1 MLKNYIDNIEDFFE
15 NFTKKINDFFANATK
30 NSFRKDIKTRISL
43 YKVLVSSMAYKNTI
57 KQSITKRREKLV
69 KRHDKKN
76 IIIKKFTR
84 AGSKE
89 MPFLDNINEKL
100 LEGED
105 FATATKG
112 WVTDNE
118 QMIMDSG
125 SSGELSKS
133 LIMAQDL
140 LESLNIMKNTVISA
154 MIYPVI
160 LFIVLFAMIFGFSY
174 SIIPILVDLLPVENW
189 EGSQLVFYNFCMF
202 FQYNS
207 QYIIM
212 TLFLSFII
220 IVKTM
225 SKWTGKARKYAD
237 YMIPWSIYKEFNSG
251 IFLISFSTLIE
262 SGNTP
267 LQALQKLRVQSPKY
281 VKKEIDIMLANINQ
295 AMNPATA
302 INTGFL
308 GEVGDDIEDIAENGD
323 FEKILKSYGE
333 DAIEKIIASIKK
345 KTGNLKNLLMISV
358 VGFLIWGYSAF
369 IMISQNVT
377 KAAGF

>member
-1 MLKNYIDNIEDFFE
+1 MLKDYIKKVDNFFK
-15 NFTKKINDFFANATK
+15 NLTR
-30 NSFRKDIKTRISL
+30 NSFKKDIQTRISL
-43 YKVLVSSMAYKNTI
+43 YKVLVSSMAYKDTI

-76 IIIKKFTR
+76 IIVRRFTKPG
-84 AGSKE
+84 AKE
-89 MPFLDNINEKL
+89 MPFLDHVNEKL

-105 FATATKG
+105 FATATQG
-112 WVTDNE
+112 WLTDNE
-118 QMIMDSG
+118 QMLMESG

-133 LIMAQDL
+133 LIMAQNL
-140 LESLNIMKNTVISA
+140 LESLNTMKKTVVSA
-154 MIYPVI
+154 MIYPTVLFVI
-160 LFIVLFAMIFGFSY
+160 LFGMIFGFSY

-189 EGSQLVFYNFCMF
+189 EGSQLALYNFCMF
-202 FQYNS
+202 FQHNA
-207 QYIIM
+207 QYILI
-212 TLFLSFII
+212 TLFVIFGVIT
-220 IVKTM
+220 KTI
-225 SKWTGKARKYAD
+225 SRWTGKIRKYAD
-237 YMIPWSIYKEFNSG
+237 YFIPWSIYKEFNAG

-267 LQALQKLRVQSPKY
+267 LQALQKLRGQSPKY
-281 VKKEIDIMLANINQ
+281 VQKEIDIMLAKINQ

-333 DAIEKIIASIKK
+333 DAIDKIVESIKK
-345 KTGNLKNLLMISV
+345 KANNLKTGLMLSV
-358 VGFLIWGYSAF
+358 VGFLVWGYGGF
-369 IMISQNVT
+369 IMISQSVT